1 MDNNKKRIVIIE
13 DDEHVAKIYE
23 VKFAKEGIA
32 TFFARDGEEGMAKI
46 LTEKPDLV
54 ILDLMLPRKDGFAVL
69 EEIKNNPS
77 LSHIP
82 VLVLS
87 NLGGSTDV
95 ERTLALGAKEHL
107 IKVNH
112 TLQEVIQKANQYL
125 GIRG

>member
-1 MDNNKKRIVIIE
+1 MDNNKKRVVIIE
-13 DDEHVAKIYE
+13 DDEHVSKVYE
-23 VKFAKEGIA
+23 VKFAKEGIE

-69 EEIKNNPS
+69 EEMQKTPEVA
-77 LSHIP
+77 HIP

-112 TLQEVIQKANQYL
+112 SMQEVIQKANEYL
-125 GIRG
+125 GSRG

>member
-1 MDNNKKRIVIIE
+1 MLMDNNKKRIVIIE
-13 DDEHVAKIYE
+13 DDEHVSKIYE

-32 TFFARDGEEGMAKI
+32 TSFARDGEEGMAKI

-54 ILDLMLPRKDGFAVL
+54 ILELMLPRKDGFA
-69 EEIKNNPS
+69 EEIKNTPD
-77 LSHIP
+77 LIHIP

-87 NLGGSTDV
+87 NLGGASDI

-112 TLQEVIQKANQYL
+112 SMQEVIDKANEYL
-125 GIRG
+125 GSRG

>member
-1 MDNNKKRIVIIE
+1 MDNTKKKVVIIE

-23 VKFAKEGIA
+23 VKFAKEGIE
-32 TFFARDGEEGMAKI
+32 TFFARDGEEGMKKVLA
-46 LTEKPDLV
+46 EKPDLIV
-54 ILDLMLPRKDGFAVL
+54 LDLMVPKKDGFAVL

-82 VLVLS
+82 VLVIS
-87 NLGGSTDV
+87 NLGGSADV

-112 TLQEVIQKANQYL
+112 SMQEVIQKANEYL
-125 GIRG
+125 GTH